1 MEYSKVGRGGAIL
14 PFLVAAIIPKFLV
27 KFRSRDDRYDYSFF
41 HGSSGAQTWR
51 ITHEIC
57 FGLKTNSQLGSTER
71 NQTRSARFVTRTRFI
86 ENGLTG
92 AKVFLHSKYM
102 NTRMRVVED

>member
-41 HGSSGAQTWR
+41 RGSSGAQTWR
-51 ITHEIC
+51 IMHEIC

-71 NQTRSARFVTRTRFI
+71 NQTRFARFVTRTRFI

-92 AKVFLHSKYM
+92 AKVFLRSKYM
-102 NTRMRVVED
+102 NTRMRVVES

>member
-27 KFRSRDDRYDYSFF
+27 EFRSRDDRYDYSFF
-41 HGSSGAQTWR
+41 RGSSGAQTWR
-51 ITHEIC
+51 IMHEIC
-57 FGLKTNSQLGSTER
+57 LKTNSQLGSTER

-102 NTRMRVVED
+102 NTRMRVVES

>member
-41 HGSSGAQTWR
+41 RGSSGAQTWQ
-51 ITHEIC
+51 IC

-71 NQTRSARFVTRTRFI
+71 NQTRFARFVTRTRFI

-102 NTRMRVVED
+102 NTRMRVVES